1 MKQIVVLKFVIST
14 NFGFWKYFI
23 ILKWVKLYFSKK
35 VQSIEFL
42 MDYLPI
48 YLDVIFSLVR
58 EKKKKNTCFRKL
70 RRDLGVLRI
79 ILGVKV
85 LYHIQSVHF
94 SNKVCTRDH
103 GLSFKK
109 NWFSTIILRWDTEE
123 TKLMQNFCT
132 TRYDDVML
140 IKEKGIKKS
149 VVDDGGYFFSN
160 LHNIISKNFVRLLW
174 KCSVNTARNQIQT
187 LI

>member
-1 MKQIVVLKFVIST
+1 MKQIVALKFVIST

-70 RRDLGVLRI
+70 RRGLGVLRI

-109 NWFSTIILRWDTEE
+109 KLILYSNPTLTYGRNKINA
-123 TKLMQNFCT
+123 KL
-132 TRYDDVML
+132 
-140 IKEKGIKKS
+140 
-149 VVDDGGYFFSN
+149 
-160 LHNIISKNFVRLLW
+160 LHHPLY
-174 KCSVNTARNQIQT
+174 
-187 LI
+187 